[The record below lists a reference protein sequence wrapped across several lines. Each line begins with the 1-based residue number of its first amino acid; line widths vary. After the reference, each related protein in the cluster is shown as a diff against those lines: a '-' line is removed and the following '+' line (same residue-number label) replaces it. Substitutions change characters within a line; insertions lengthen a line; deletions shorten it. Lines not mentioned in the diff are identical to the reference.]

1 MTDPNA
7 GLPPMP
13 PTPAGAVSALDVGAA
28 QGFGGTPPAPKPAPK
43 ALPVI
48 TPDNNP
54 SEGLEEVR
62 ERLAKER
69 GARVS
74 LSAPNRKLETQPI
87 PGYHQHWF
95 LERNVP
101 KALRG
106 WYEFVRPEDVPTMDR
121 SIGGRTEG
129 TTSEDLGGARIT
141 QIAGV
146 NESGQPEQLV
156 LMKIRQEFF
165 NDEQQ
170 KLAERN
176 LSIIRQIF
184 QKKAP
189 IKAPE
194 ESQADYDKRYSRE
207 AVIDMTAG
215 RFRKVESKS

>member
-1 MTDPNA
+1 MSDVNA

-13 PTPAGAVSALDVGAA
+13 PAPPGAVSALDVGAA
-28 QGFGGTPPAPKPAPK
+28 QGFGGKPGVGTVKAPPAKPIA
-43 ALPVI
+43 A
-48 TPDNNP
+48 DNNP
-54 SEGLEEVR
+54 ADGIEDVSA
-62 ERLAKER
+62 RLTKER

-74 LSAPNRKLETQPI
+74 LSAPSRKLEAVLI
-87 PGYHQHWF
+87 PGYHLHWF

-106 WYEFVRPEDVPTMDR
+106 WYEFVDPKEQPSADR

-129 TTSEDLGGARIT
+129 TTSEDLGGGRIT

-156 LMKIRQEFF
+156 LMKIRQEYF

-170 KLAERN
+170 KLADRN

-207 AVIDMTAG
+207 AVIDMTNG
-215 RFRKVESKS
+215 RFRKIDSKP

>member
-1 MTDPNA
+1 MSDPNA

-13 PTPAGAVSALDVGAA
+13 AAPPGAVSALDVGAA
-28 QGFGGTPPAPKPAPK
+28 QGFGGKAAPK
-43 ALPVI
+43 APKAEPI

-54 SEGLEEVR
+54 ADGLEATSG
-62 ERLAKER
+62 RLQRER

-74 LSAPNRKLETQPI
+74 LSAPNRKLEAVPI
-87 PGYHQHWF
+87 PGYHLHWF

-106 WYEFVRPEDVPTMDR
+106 WYEFVDPKEQPSADR

-129 TTSEDLGGARIT
+129 TTSEDLGGGRIT

-156 LMKIRQEFF
+156 LMKIRQEYF

-170 KLAERN
+170 KLADRN

-207 AVIDMTAG
+207 AVIDMTNG
-215 RFRKVESKS
+215 RFRKIDSKP